1 MKPEAAEGK
10 VKVKETIIC
19 KNCQAEL
26 QSQQRSLTCPQCSAT
41 SVEYAFGF
49 SEANLKVKQNEK
61 GIWRYR
67 SFLPQFEK
75 TISLGEGQTPLRKA
89 LHLYQGKVNLYLKL
103 EGSNPT
109 GSYLDRVSPLM
120 VSDAINRNM
129 QSLVCASDGNLGAS
143 LSAYCAA
150 AQIKCYCVVPKSISP
165 EKRTQMLAYGAEVID
180 FGETI
185 DDSLDLAV
193 KMIEKGRYQATPEFN
208 ILTIEGAKTVS
219 LEIIEQQNRFGSLQ
233 NLEYIIIP
241 MGSGGLLYSIWK
253 GLKQAKEF
261 KLITADVKLPKII
274 GVQVEGFDSI
284 TKSFDAG
291 NSIQE
296 ITKKNISKNKVADA
310 IMVRNPIFGE
320 KALQSIKE
328 SNGMAISV
336 SEKEIITAS
345 KQLGKKEGIFAELSS
360 ATVIAAVDKLLKEKI
375 LPQNSSVL
383 AIITASGMKTSR
395 AFQKSTTN
403 DKKVE
408 SFRSMGTKIEILK
421 IIDTKDSNFGY
432 GIWKS
437 LGQTISLQAVYQHLK
452 ELQNRE
458 MISEFDSK
466 DRQKRY
472 SVTTKGKQLIKK
484 MNELEELL
492 S

>member
-1 MKPEAAEGK
+1 MTEKI
-10 VKVKETIIC
+10 VC

-26 QSQQRSLTCPQCSAT
+26 SPLQRSHTCPQCSAAL
-41 SVEYAFGF
+41 VEYEFDL
-49 SEANLKVKQNEK
+49 SETDLTVKTSEK
-61 GIWRYR
+61 GVWRYR

-75 TISLGEGQTPLRKA
+75 IISLGEGQTPLRKA
-89 LHLYQGKVNLYLKL
+89 LHLFQDKVNLFLKV

-120 VSDAINRNM
+120 VSDAMNRNM

-150 AQIKCYCVVPKSISP
+150 AQIKCLCVVPKSVSP

-180 FGETI
+180 YGETI

-208 ILTIEGAKTVS
+208 ILIIEGAKTIS
-219 LEIIEQQNRFGSLQ
+219 FEIIEQQNTFGSLQ

-261 KLITADVKLPKII
+261 KLIPSDVKLPKII

-291 NSIQE
+291 NSIQK
-296 ITKKNISKNKVADA
+296 ITTKNISKNKVADA
-310 IMVRNPIFGE
+310 IMVRDPIFGE

-328 SNGMAISV
+328 SNGIAISV
-336 SEKEIITAS
+336 SEKEIIAAS

-360 ATVIAAVDKLLKEKI
+360 ATVIAAVDNLLKEKI
-375 LPQNSSVL
+375 LPQNATML

-395 AFQKSTTN
+395 AFQKSTTQ
-403 DKKVE
+403 DKKVD
-408 SFRSMGTKIEILK
+408 SLRSMGTKIEVLK
-421 IIDTKDSNFGY
+421 IISSKESNFGY

-437 LGQTISLQAVYQHLK
+437 LGQMISLQAVYQHLK
-452 ELQNRE
+452 ELQKRE
-458 MISEFDSK
+458 LIIEIETK
-466 DRQKRY
+466 NRQKRY

>member
-1 MKPEAAEGK
+1 MTEKI
-10 VKVKETIIC
+10 VC
-19 KNCQAEL
+19 KICQAEL
-26 QSQQRSLTCPQCSAT
+26 NLQQRSHTCPQCSAT
-41 SVEYAFGF
+41 SVEYDFDL
-49 SEANLKVKQNEK
+49 SETGLAIKNSEK

-67 SFLPQFEK
+67 SFLPHFEK

-89 LHLYQGKVNLYLKL
+89 LHLFQDKVNLFLKI

-120 VSDAINRNM
+120 VSDAMSRNM

-150 AQIKCYCVVPKSISP
+150 AQIKCFCVAPKSTSP
-165 EKRTQMLAYGAEVID
+165 EKHTQMLAYGAEVID
-180 FGETI
+180 YGETI

-219 LEIIEQQNRFGSLQ
+219 LEIVEQQNTFGSLKE
-233 NLEYIIIP
+233 LEYIVVP

-253 GLKQAKEF
+253 GLKQAKDF
-261 KLITADVKLPKII
+261 KLIPSDYKFPKII
-274 GVQVEGFDSI
+274 GVQVEGYDSI
-284 TKSFDAG
+284 TKSFDDG

-296 ITKKNISKNKVADA
+296 ISKKNISKNKLADA

-320 KALQSIKE
+320 KAVQSIKE
-328 SNGMAISV
+328 SNGIAISV
-336 SEKEIITAS
+336 SEKEIIAAS
-345 KQLGKKEGIFAELSS
+345 KLLGKKEGIFAELSS
-360 ATVIAAVDKLLKEKI
+360 ATVIAAVDNLLKEKI
-375 LPQNSSVL
+375 LPQNATML
-383 AIITASGMKTSR
+383 AIITASGMKTSG
-395 AFQKSTTN
+395 AFQKSTSQ

-408 SFRSMGTKIEILK
+408 SLRSMGTKIEILEK
-421 IIDTKDSNFGY
+421 INSKDSNFGY

-437 LGQTISLQAVYQHLK
+437 LGQMISLQAVYQHLR
-452 ELQNRE
+452 ELQIRE
-458 MISEFDSK
+458 LIIEIESN

-472 SVTTKGKQLIKK
+472 SITSKGKQLIKK